1 MNLSITPINFNTTA
15 NCKRNNNQAQNFEAL
30 PIRVF
35 RHPEVGADVLN
46 AAVKRDK
53 VVDKFMGKVEELSK
67 KIGINTDKFAEEG
80 YSVEFIPKFPF
91 SSKMSAALKDKGRN
105 IVKFGETQQ
114 PLMVNIRR
122 GNEFEEA
129 ENFTNMLQLINLEG

>member
-1 MNLSITPINFNTTA
+1 MNLSITPISFKNTT

-53 VVDKFMGKVEELSK
+53 VVDKFMGKVEELAK
-67 KIGINTDKFAEEG
+67 KVGINTDKFAEEG

-105 IVKFGETQQ
+105 IVKVDEQ

-129 ENFTNMLQLINLEG
+129 ENFTNMLQRFNREG